1 MIDIIIER
9 DSKAFIRRF
18 TVKGHAGY
26 DEAGKDIVCAAVSAV
41 AQTAVLGLIEV
52 AHARPLYKQKDGFL
66 SCELPDDIAEESRVA
81 AGAILDTM
89 AAGLKSIGYDYKDFI
104 SIIER
109 EVE

>member
-9 DSKAFIRRF
+9 DSKGFIRRF
-18 TVKGHAGY
+18 SIKGHAGY
-26 DEAGKDIVCAAVSAV
+26 DEAGRDIVCAAVSAI

-52 AHARPLYKQKDGFL
+52 ADAKPLYTQKDGFL
-66 SCELPDDIAEESRVA
+66 SCELPDDIADESRAA

-89 AAGLKSIGYDYKDFI
+89 AAGLKSMGYDYKDYI